1 MPGSPGAESLSAAD
15 ASNVILDAVDQVNV
29 FLMAGILG
37 PGGFVGVDGSADL
50 DRLRQVIA
58 ERLNDPSLAGLR
70 RFAQRVGG
78 TPRRRVWERCPP
90 DLALHVRLVD
100 PVAGTDGL
108 AALCAALMTTP
119 LPADRPLWELLVV
132 PGATESGTGIVLRIH
147 HAVADGVAGV
157 RLAQLL
163 FDAGPV
169 PHSPAPPSPAPPSPA
184 PESPAPRPNVRLH
197 RAPTSRWRRFWTSI
211 SRLAAMF
218 SSRLEPTPLLGPIST
233 HRGIAFGDVALDDI
247 ARGARTAG
255 GTVNDGLLAAVS
267 AAAAAA
273 LVAAGEPVPAELPAS
288 IPVALPDRG
297 SSGNA
302 VGVMVVPLPL
312 LEPDLGS
319 RISRIALATSA
330 AKAEAREQGTYELT
344 RSRWGTRVFAFL
356 ARRQRFIALFITNVR
371 GPQEPLWLDGAPLE
385 RAWPVTPI
393 QGNVRLG
400 ISAISYAGRLE
411 CVAHVDADALDAL
424 AVERALEAELTR
436 VCQLGLAPVADAVQR
451 NTSPHTL

>member
-1 MPGSPGAESLSAAD
+1 MPGVPGAESLSAAD

-29 FLMAGILG
+29 FLMAGILA
-37 PGGFVGVDGSADL
+37 PGGFVAADGKADL
-50 DRLRQVIA
+50 ERLRAVVA
-58 ERLNDPSLAGLR
+58 ERLADPSLGGLR
-70 RFAQRVGG
+70 RFSQRIGG
-78 TPRRRVWERCPP
+78 TRRRPVWVASAP
-90 DLALHVRLVD
+90 DLARHVREVG
-100 PVAGTDGL
+100 PVAGTEGL
-108 AALCAALMTTP
+108 AALCASLMTTP
-119 LPADRPLWELLVV
+119 LPAGRPLWELLVV
-132 PGATESGTGIVLRIH
+132 PGATDAGTGIILRIH

-157 RLAQLL
+157 RLAQQL
-163 FDAGPV
+163 FDAGR
-169 PHSPAPPSPAPPSPA
+169 A
-184 PESPAPRPNVRLH
+184 PESPAMPRPRVRPP
-197 RAPTSRWRRFWTSI
+197 RPRKSGWRRFWGSL

-218 SSRLEPTPLLGPIST
+218 SVQLGPTALLGPIST
-233 HRGIAFGDVALDDI
+233 RRGITFGDVALDEV

-255 GTVNDGLLAAVS
+255 GTVNDGLLAAVA

-273 LVAAGEPVPAELPAS
+273 LASAGEPVPDELPAS

-302 VGVMVVPLPL
+302 VGVMMVPLPL
-312 LEPDLGS
+312 REPDLAA
-319 RISRIALATSA
+319 RIARIALVTTA

-371 GPQEPLWLDGAPLE
+371 GPQEPLWLDGAPLV

-411 CVAHVDADALDAL
+411 CVAHVDADALDAA
-424 AVERALEAELTR
+424 AVELALEDELTR
-436 VCQLGLAPVADAVQR
+436 VCQLGLAQLHR

>member
-1 MPGSPGAESLSAAD
+1 MPDRRSTESLSAAD

-37 PGGFVGVDGSADL
+37 PGGFVGADGSADL
-50 DRLRQVIA
+50 DRLRTVIA
-58 ERLNDPSLAGLR
+58 DRLTDPSLVGLR
-70 RFAQRVGG
+70 RFSQRVGG
-78 TPRRRVWERCPP
+78 TQRRPVWEASPP
-90 DLALHVRLVD
+90 DLAWHVRQSDRVT
-100 PVAGTDGL
+100 ATGGL
-108 AALCAALMTTP
+108 AAVCATLMTTP

-132 PGATESGTGIVLRIH
+132 PGAADSGTGIILRIH

-157 RLAQLL
+157 RLARQL
-163 FDAGPV
+163 FDAG
-169 PHSPAPPSPAPPSPA
+169 AA
-184 PESPAPRPNVRLH
+184 PEPPATPRPPVRPD
-197 RAPTSRWRRFWTSI
+197 RAPTSRWRRLRTSA

-218 SSRLEPTPLLGPIST
+218 SVRLGPTALLGPIST
-233 HRGIAFGDVALDDI
+233 HRGITFGDVALDDI

-255 GTVNDGLLAAVS
+255 GTVNDGLLAAVA

-273 LVAAGEPVPAELPAS
+273 LLAAGETVPGELPAS

-312 LEPDLGS
+312 REHDIGA
-319 RISRIALATSA
+319 RISRIALATNA

-356 ARRQRFIALFITNVR
+356 ARRQRFIALFVTNVR
-371 GPQEPLWLDGAPLE
+371 GPEQPLFLGGAPLE

-400 ISAISYAGRLE
+400 VSAISYAGRLE
-411 CVAHVDADALDAL
+411 CVAHVDADALDAH
-424 AVERALEAELTR
+424 AVERALEDGLTQI
-436 VCQLGLAPVADAVQR
+436 CHLGLTHLQR
-451 NTSPHTL
+451 NPSPDTL